1 MTRRCS
7 RASSVNTSRL
17 GQVRPH
23 ARSACGAEAVGTE
36 VAPVLVVV
44 ALVESGTEPF
54 WPTRSYAVSLPPP
67 SKGHKPG
74 PLPRRRA
81 TNRDRSPRRRATN
94 RGPPRD
100 EGPRIVAFR
109 RSTGHRSW
117 PFDGQRAQNVAFR
130 RSTGHRT
137 WPFDGFTHRLWPF
150 DG

>member
-54 WPTRSYAVSLPPP
+54 WPTRSYAVSPPPPSKGHKPGPLPP

-81 TNRDRSPRRRATN
+81 TNRDHSPVEGPQTGTASPSEGHN

-100 EGPRIVAFR
+100 KGPRIE
-109 RSTGHRSW
+109 
-117 PFDGQRAQNVAFR
+117 
-130 RSTGHRT
+130 
-137 WPFDGFTHRLWPF
+137 
-150 DG
+150 